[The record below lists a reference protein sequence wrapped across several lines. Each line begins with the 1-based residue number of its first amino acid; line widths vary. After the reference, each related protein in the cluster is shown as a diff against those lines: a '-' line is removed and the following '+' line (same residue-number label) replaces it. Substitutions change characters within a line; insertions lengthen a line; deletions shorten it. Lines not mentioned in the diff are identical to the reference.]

1 MKLRLTLLAASLA
14 IAVTPA
20 FAQNDKL
27 MAGPTAFAAPQQKTN
42 LIAQLSAAQ
51 GLTAKHSFNV
61 SAEHP
66 GAAGTKIVR
75 LHHTFNG
82 LRIWQSESI
91 VVLDSASKV
100 VSQSGLDRRQAL
112 LKPANT
118 LAGAGAGVGAGSVAE
133 PNTTPAITAEQA
145 IDAAVQKLAPN
156 GTHTAKPE
164 AELILF
170 PLTIKQRKASA
181 INKAERALNA
191 LDLETVVTGYQ
202 LAYFVKTRMMSGERP
217 ILMDSI
223 INADD
228 GKVIQEISAMHNVV
242 GTGNSQYNGAVPIN
256 TTFDGTNYKMTDP
269 SRGTGGRFGAM
280 AITDAN
286 HTSSPGAVYTN
297 PTNVWGDGLQYNG
310 GSTTNANGQT
320 AAVNALWG
328 MMNTY
333 DTMNNVLGWKSL
345 DGNNTSTYINV
356 HVNNNYENAYYSDAC
371 KCMFIGDGA
380 SYFYNLGS
388 IDVIGH
394 EMGHGITASTSNLTY
409 AGESGGLNESNSD
422 IVGDMVEA
430 YARNGGT
437 GTVIPTG
444 NDWFMGKEIAR
455 NGVPLRFMQKPSKDG
470 SSPDAWSSSLGG
482 LDVHYS
488 SGPNNRMFYFLSQGS
503 NATVGNDAYSQF
515 LTGSPSA
522 MSGIGNDKAFRIWF
536 KANTTKFTAG
546 TDYADARAK
555 MIQTAE
561 ELYGAGSKEVVA
573 VTRAY
578 AAINVGEDVDEGPQ
592 PFVIKSQPTNATVLA
607 GFPATF
613 SVAVKGGASPYA
625 YQWYKNGA
633 KVTGATSATYSF
645 VTSGRDYNA
654 KIYAVVTDA
663 AGASLTTSTA
673 TLTISTTQIETQ
685 SITNGGFEA
694 GVTGWQGSTEKI
706 GTWPTQPAFEG
717 TKNAWLGGKGK
728 TATET
733 IFQEVTI
740 PASASTANLTFQL
753 HINTAETT
761 KTVAYDKLKVI
772 IRSTSG
778 ADLKTLVTYSNLNKA
793 AGYQARTF
801 DMLEFKGQTVRV
813 AFVET
818 EDISLQSSFL
828 VDNVSLISK

>member
-14 IAVTPA
+14 IAVNPA
-20 FAQNDKL
+20 FANSNKL
-27 MAGPTAFAAPQQKTN
+27 MSGPVALAAPQQKTN

-51 GLTAKHSFNV
+51 DLPAKHSFSV
-61 SAEHP
+61 STEHP

-82 LRIWQSESI
+82 LRIWQSESV

-118 LAGAGAGVGAGSVAE
+118 LTGAGVGAGAGVAE
-133 PNTTPAITAEQA
+133 PNIIPTISAQAA
-145 IDAAVQKLAPN
+145 IDAAAQKLAPN
-156 GTHTAKPE
+156 GTYIVKPE

-170 PLTIKQRKASA
+170 PLITKQRKLSA
-181 INKAERALNA
+181 LKKSESALNA

-202 LAYFVKTRMMSGERP
+202 LAYLVKTRMMAGERP
-217 ILMDSI
+217 VLMDSI

-242 GTGNSQYNGAVPIN
+242 GTGNSQYNGVVPIN

-297 PTNVWGDGLQYNG
+297 PSNVWGDGQQYNG

-380 SYFYNLGS
+380 TYFYNLGS

-409 AGESGGLNESNSD
+409 SGESGGLNESNSD

-430 YARNGGT
+430 YARSGGT
-437 GTVIPTG
+437 GTTIPTG

-470 SSPDAWSSSLGG
+470 SSPDAWSSSLGSI
-482 LDVHYS
+482 DVHYS

-503 NATVGNDAYSQF
+503 NATVGNDAYSQY
-515 LTGSPSA
+515 LTGNPSA

-561 ELYGAGSKEVVA
+561 ELYGAGSKEVIA

-578 AAINVGEDVDEGPQ
+578 AAINVGEDMDEGPQ
-592 PFVIKSQPTNATVLA
+592 PLAIKTQPTSATVLA
-607 GFPATF
+607 GLPATF
-613 SVAVKGGASPYA
+613 SVAVKGGTSPYA

-654 KIYAVVTDA
+654 KIHAVITDA

-673 TLTISTTQIETQ
+673 ILTISTTQIETQ
-685 SITNGGFEA
+685 SIKNGGFEA
-694 GVTGWQGSTEKI
+694 GATDWQGSTEKI

-717 TKNAWLGGKGK
+717 AQNLWLGGKGK

-733 IFQEVTI
+733 VFQEVTI

-772 IRSTSG
+772 VRSTSG

-793 AGYQARTF
+793 TGYQARSF

-818 EDISLQSSFL
+818 EDITLQTSFL
-828 VDNVSLISK
+828 LDNVSLISK